1 MYVKNINILFFV
13 NVTLVGCELETR
25 ELLTFGLL
33 EVNANANAEV
43 DFVYYLQ
50 VIAVC
55 VDL

>member
-33 EVNANANAEV
+33 EVNANAEV
-43 DFVYYLQ
+43 DFVY
-50 VIAVC
+50 
-55 VDL
+55 